1 MLDGNQPSWV
11 KPLVNAGLFS
21 QTLRRTAEGIELTV
35 AASLFGHHLLTMK
48 LLEGGKLSSDAH
60 LVIAGSESARGNM
73 PGYSKYDYDAIQ
85 SAVGGDLDAAMDA
98 VARGEQPA
106 VYNANRTYGNAKLWV
121 AWWAA
126 TLAQQLPEGMIAVAV
141 SPGSNPDTSFIRN
154 APGAMRVMASVLKV
168 VGPLF
173 KMAGPV
179 SDGAK
184 RYLDA
189 GEFGAD
195 GSGKFFASPPGKLVG
210 SMEVQ
215 QQPHLYDEQLQE
227 AA

>member
-11 KPLVNAGLFS
+11 KPLVNASLFS

-141 SPGSNPDTSFIRN
+141 SPRKQP
-154 APGAMRVMASVLKV
+154 
-168 VGPLF
+168 
-173 KMAGPV
+173 
-179 SDGAK
+179 
-184 RYLDA
+184 RY
-189 GEFGAD
+189 EFH
-195 GSGKFFASPPGKLVG
+195 P
-210 SMEVQ
+210 
-215 QQPHLYDEQLQE
+215 
-227 AA
+227 